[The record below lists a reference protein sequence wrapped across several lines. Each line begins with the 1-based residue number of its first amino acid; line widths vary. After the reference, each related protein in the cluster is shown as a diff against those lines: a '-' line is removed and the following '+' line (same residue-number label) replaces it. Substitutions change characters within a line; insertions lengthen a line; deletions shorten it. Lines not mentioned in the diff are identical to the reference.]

1 MAAMARRR
9 DLILRGGYANIR
21 RVTASD
27 TSGLVHAL
35 VLDGRG
41 GGEALDWD
49 GVERWRPEHGVLW
62 IHLDYAAT
70 DAEAWLGMRSGLD
83 AVTRESLLDK
93 DPRPRALPVG
103 DALLLVIRGINLNQ
117 GAEPE
122 DMVSIR
128 CWVEAGRIVT
138 LRHRRVH
145 AMRELLGNLS
155 AGKGPRSAGEL
166 LAAIVDNVLDPVV
179 TCVDTVDDDVARLE
193 EVALTASAPELRA
206 RLADLRR
213 RAISLRRFI
222 GPQREAF
229 GKLAALTAPWLGD
242 DDRARLRESADRMTR
257 TVEELDAA
265 RDRAAVTHEEVAG
278 RLSEVASQ
286 RLYVLSLITAVFLPL
301 GFVTSLFGVNVGGI
315 PGRDN
320 DAGFWILCAVFLT
333 AVLSQLW
340 LFRRWRWL

>member
-1 MAAMARRR
+1 
-9 DLILRGGYANIR
+9 
-21 RVTASD
+21 VTSSD
-27 TSGLVHAL
+27 SSGLVHAL

-41 GGEALDWD
+41 GGEALDWE
-49 GVERWRPEHGVLW
+49 GIERWRPEHGPLW
-62 IHLDYAAT
+62 IHLDYAAA

-83 AVTRESLLDK
+83 PVIRESLLDK
-93 DPRPRALPVG
+93 DPRPRALAVA

-122 DMVSIR
+122 DMVSVR
-128 CWVEAGRIVT
+128 CWVEAGRIIT
-138 LRHRRVH
+138 LRHRRVR
-145 AMRELLGNLS
+145 AMQELLTNLS
-155 AGKGPRSAGEL
+155 AGRGPRTAGEL
-166 LAAIVDNVLDPVV
+166 VAAIVDNLLDPVV
-179 TCVDTVDDDVARLE
+179 TCVDTLDDDVARIE
-193 EVALTASAPELRA
+193 EVSLTASAPELQA

-213 RAISLRRFI
+213 RAISLRRFV

-229 GKLAALTAPWLGD
+229 GKLAGLTLPWLGD

-278 RLSEVASQ
+278 RLSEVSGQ

-301 GFVTSLFGVNVGGI
+301 GFVTSLFGVELGGV
-315 PGRDN
+315 PGRDS
-320 DAGFWILCAVFLT
+320 DAGFWVLCGVFVA
-333 AVLSQLW
+333 AVLTQLW